1 MNIEITDVTRR
12 FGRTR
17 AVAGVSMEAGSGVF
31 GLLGPNGAGKTS
43 LLRMMAT
50 VIPPTSGTLRLLGR
64 DPGGYGPRKEIRR
77 RLGYL
82 PQNLGYYPGFTVVE
96 FVEYFA
102 LLKEMPAARVPA
114 AVAAAVERVGLGGK
128 AKAKL
133 RTLSG
138 GMLRRVG
145 IAQAIVNE
153 PELLLLDEP
162 TAGLD
167 PEQRVTFREL
177 MRDFGQR
184 STVIVST
191 HLVEDVGA
199 ACSQVAL
206 MDQGKIVFYGTPDEL
221 TARGEGTSAAGD
233 APLERGYS
241 AVLAAARSIPAAR
254 A

>member
-1 MNIEITDVTRR
+1 MNVEITDLTRR
-12 FGRTR
+12 FGRTA
-17 AVAGVSMEAGSGVF
+17 AVAGVDLRIGPGVF

-50 VIPPTSGTLRLLGR
+50 AIRPSSGTMRLLGR
-64 DPGGYGPRKEIRR
+64 DPRASGPRREIRQ

-82 PQNLGYYPGFTVVE
+82 PQNLGYYPGFTVAE

-102 LLKEMPAARVPA
+102 LLKEVPPARIPA
-114 AVAAAVERVGLGGK
+114 AVTTAIEHVGLDGR
-128 AKAKL
+128 AKSKL

-145 IAQAIVNE
+145 VAQAIVNE
-153 PELLLLDEP
+153 PGLLLLDEP

-167 PEQRVTFREL
+167 PEQRVVLRAL
-177 MRDFGQR
+177 LRDMGQR
-184 STVIVST
+184 ATVVVST

-206 MDQGKIVFYGTPDEL
+206 MDEGKIIFIGTPGEL
-221 TARGEGTSAAGD
+221 TARGQGHDTGD

-241 AVLAAARSIPAAR
+241 AVLAAGRS
-254 A
+254 

>member
-1 MNIEITDVTRR
+1 MNVEITGLTRR
-12 FGRTR
+12 FGRNQ
-17 AVAGVSMEAGSGVF
+17 AVAGVDLEVGPEVF

-50 VIPPTSGTLRLLGR
+50 VLTPSSGKLRLLGR
-64 DPGGYGPRKEIRR
+64 DPGVYGPRREIRR

-82 PQNLGYYPGFTVVE
+82 PQNLGYYPSFTVVE
-96 FVEYFA
+96 FIEYFA

-114 AVAAAVERVGLGGK
+114 AVAAAVERVDLGDK
-128 AKAKL
+128 ARAKL

-153 PELLLLDEP
+153 PDLLLLDEP

-167 PEQRVTFREL
+167 PEQRVAFRALLREL
-177 MRDFGQR
+177 AERA
-184 STVIVST
+184 TVVVST

-199 ACSQVAL
+199 ACTEVAL
-206 MDQGKIVFYGTPDEL
+206 MNAGTIVFRGTPEQL
-221 TARGEGTSAAGD
+221 TARGEGHGVGD

-241 AVLAAARSIPAAR
+241 AVLTEARS
-254 A
+254 

>member
-1 MNIEITDVTRR
+1 MNVEITGLTRR
-12 FGRTR
+12 FGRTT
-17 AVAGVSMEAGSGVF
+17 AVAGVSLQTGPGVF

-50 VIPPTSGTLRLLGR
+50 VIPPTSGTLQLLGR
-64 DPGGYGPRKEIRR
+64 DPGQYGPRREIRR

-82 PQNLGYYPGFTVVE
+82 PQSLGYYPAFTVVE

-102 LLKEMPAARVPA
+102 LLKDMPAARVPA
-114 AVAAAVERVGLGGK
+114 AVATAVERVELGGK

-153 PELLLLDEP
+153 PQLLLLDEP

-167 PEQRVTFREL
+167 PEQRVAFRALLREL
-177 MRDFGQR
+177 GQR
-184 STVIVST
+184 ATVMVST

-199 ACSQVAL
+199 ACTEVAL
-206 MDQGKIVFYGTPDEL
+206 MDEGRIVFQGTPAEL
-221 TARGEGTSAAGD
+221 TARGEGHSTGD
-233 APLERGYS
+233 APMERGYS
-241 AVLAAARSIPAAR
+241 AVLAQARS
-254 A
+254 

>member
-1 MNIEITDVTRR
+1 MNIEITGLTRR
-12 FGRTR
+12 FGRNQ
-17 AVAGVSMEAGSGVF
+17 AVAGVDLEAGPGVF

-50 VIPPTSGTLRLLGR
+50 VLPPSSGKLRLLDR
-64 DPGGYGPRKEIRR
+64 DPGAYGPRREIRR

-82 PQNLGYYPGFTVVE
+82 PQNLGYYPSFTAVE

-102 LLKEMPAARVPA
+102 LLKEMPAARVPR
-114 AVAAAVERVGLGGK
+114 AVASAIEQVDLGDK
-128 AKAKL
+128 ARAKL

-145 IAQAIVNE
+145 IAQAIVND
-153 PELLLLDEP
+153 PDLLLLDEP

-167 PEQRVTFREL
+167 PEQRVAFRSL
-177 MRDFGQR
+177 LRDLGQR
-184 STVIVST
+184 ASVVVST

-199 ACSQVAL
+199 ACTEVAL
-206 MDQGKIVFYGTPDEL
+206 MNQGKIVFRGTPDEL
-221 TARGEGTSAAGD
+221 TARGEGHGVGD

-241 AVLAAARSIPAAR
+241 AVLTEARS
-254 A
+254 

>member
-1 MNIEITDVTRR
+1 MNIEIDGLTRR
-12 FGRTR
+12 FGRNQ
-17 AVAGVSMEAGSGVF
+17 AVAGVDLQAGPGVF

-50 VIPPTSGTLRLLGR
+50 VLPPSSGTLRLLDR
-64 DPGGYGPRKEIRR
+64 DPGAYGPRREIRR

-82 PQNLGYYPGFTVVE
+82 PQNLGYYPSFTVVE

-102 LLKEMPAARVPA
+102 LLKEMPAARVPR
-114 AVAAAVERVGLGGK
+114 AVASAIEQLDLADK
-128 AKAKL
+128 ARSKL

-153 PELLLLDEP
+153 PDLLLLDEP

-167 PEQRVTFREL
+167 PEQRVAFRSL
-177 MRDFGQR
+177 LRDLGQR
-184 STVIVST
+184 ASVVVST

-199 ACSQVAL
+199 ACTEVAL
-206 MDQGKIVFYGTPDEL
+206 MNQGKIVFRGTPDEL
-221 TARGEGTSAAGD
+221 TARGEGHGVGD

-241 AVLAAARSIPAAR
+241 AVLTEARS
-254 A
+254 

>member
-1 MNIEITDVTRR
+1 MNVEITGLTRR
-12 FGRTR
+12 FGRTA
-17 AVAGVSMEAGSGVF
+17 AVAGVNLRAGPGVF

-64 DPGGYGPRKEIRR
+64 DPGGYGPRREIRR

-82 PQNLGYYPGFTVVE
+82 PQSVGYYPGFTVAE

-102 LLKEMPAARVPA
+102 LLKEMPPQRVPA
-114 AVAAAVERVGLGGK
+114 AVAAAVERVDLGDR
-128 AKAKL
+128 ARSKL

-167 PEQRVTFREL
+167 PEQRVTFRAL
-177 MRDFGQR
+177 LRDIGQR

-199 ACSQVAL
+199 ACGEVAL
-206 MDQGKIVFYGTPDEL
+206 MDQGRIVFHGTPGEL
-221 TARGEGTSAAGD
+221 TARAEGTDAAGD

-241 AVLAAARSIPAAR
+241 AVLAAARS
-254 A
+254 

>member
-1 MNIEITDVTRR
+1 MNIEIADLTRR

-17 AVAGVSMEAGSGVF
+17 AVAGVTLDAGPGVF
-31 GLLGPNGAGKTS
+31 GLLGPNGAGKSS

-50 VIPPTSGTLRLLGR
+50 VIPPTTGRLRMLGR
-64 DPGGYGPRKEIRR
+64 DPGVSDQRREIRR

-96 FVEYFA
+96 FIEYFA
-102 LLKEMPAARVPA
+102 LLKEMPPALVPA
-114 AVAAAVERVGLGGK
+114 ATAAAVERVDLGNK

-145 IAQAIVNE
+145 IAQAIVND
-153 PELLLLDEP
+153 PEVLLMDEP

-167 PEQRVTFREL
+167 PEQRVTFRAL
-177 MRDFGQR
+177 LRDLGENT
-184 STVIVST
+184 TVVVST

-199 ACSQVAL
+199 ACSEVVL
-206 MDQGKIVFYGTPDEL
+206 MHEGRFAFRGTPDEL
-221 TARGEGTSAAGD
+221 VARGEGHHVGD
-233 APLERGYS
+233 APMERGYS
-241 AVLAAARSIPAAR
+241 AVLAEVR

>member
-1 MNIEITDVTRR
+1 VNVELTDLNRK
-12 FGRTR
+12 FGHTR
-17 AVAGVSMEAGSGVF
+17 AVAGVSLDAGPGVF

-50 VIPPTSGTLRLLGR
+50 VLPPTSGKLHLLGR
-64 DPGGYGPRKEIRR
+64 DPGSYGPRREIRR

-82 PQNLGYYPGFTVVE
+82 PQNLGYYPGFTVAE

-102 LLKEMPAARVPA
+102 LLKDMPPGQVPR
-114 AVAAAVERVGLGGK
+114 AVAAAIEHVGLGDR
-128 AKAKL
+128 ARAKL

-138 GMLRRVG
+138 GMLRRAG

-167 PEQRVTFREL
+167 PEQRVEFRALLREI
-177 MRDFGQR
+177 GER
-184 STVIVST
+184 STVVVCT

-199 ACSQVAL
+199 ACTQVAL
-206 MDQGKIVFYGTPDEL
+206 MLAGRVVFSGTPDEL
-221 TARGEGTSAAGD
+221 AARGDYHAAGD

-241 AVLAAARSIPAAR
+241 AVLAEAR

>member
-1 MNIEITDVTRR
+1 MNVEITDLTRR
-12 FGRTR
+12 LGRTQ
-17 AVAGVSMEAGSGVF
+17 AVAGVDLAAGPGVS
-31 GLLGPNGAGKTS
+31 GLLGPNGAGKTT

-50 VIPPTSGTLRLLGR
+50 IIPPTSGTLRLLGR
-64 DPGGYGPRKEIRR
+64 DPGSYGPRREIRR

-82 PQNLGYYPGFTVVE
+82 PQNLGYYPRFTVVE

-102 LLKEMPAARVPA
+102 LLKEMPTARIPG
-114 AVAAAVERVGLGGK
+114 AVAAAVERVNLGRQ

-145 IAQAIVNE
+145 IAQAIVND

-167 PEQRVTFREL
+167 PEQRMAFRAL
-177 MRDFGQR
+177 LRDLGLGA
-184 STVIVST
+184 TVIVST

-199 ACSQVAL
+199 ACTEVAL
-206 MDQGKIVFYGTPDEL
+206 MDQGKIVFHGTPGEL
-221 TARGEGTSAAGD
+221 TVRGEGTTAAGD

-241 AVLAAARSIPAAR
+241 AVLAQARS
-254 A
+254 